1 MNENN
6 RNYLAWCEEM
16 RRREDVAYGLRFALF
31 VISTVA
37 VAAVVWLGLCHAAPV
52 VLRFEAREQERLQA
66 EYEGLQAEY
75 DAEMV
80 EGELRAAR
88 LRDNGEPVA
97 AAAWRIASEA
107 PAIRKGDAE

>member
-16 RRREDVAYGLRFALF
+16 RRRDRVAYGLRFALF
-31 VISTVA
+31 ALSTALVA
-37 VAAVVWLGLCHAAPV
+37 VLVWIGLCHAVPV
-52 VLRFEAREQERLQA
+52 VLRFEAQEQERLQA
-66 EYEGLQAEY
+66 EYEGLQDAY

-97 AAAWRIASEA
+97 AAAWRIASGA

>member
-1 MNENN
+1 MNKNN
-6 RNYLAWCEEM
+6 RNYLKWREEM
-16 RRREDVAYGLRFALF
+16 SREGDVARGLRFAVFAL
-31 VISTVA
+31 STALVA
-37 VAAVVWLGLCHAAPV
+37 VLVWIGLCHAVPV
-52 VLRFEAREQERLQA
+52 VLRYEAQEQERLQA
-66 EYEGLQAEY
+66 EYAGLQDAY

>member
-6 RNYLAWCEEM
+6 RNWIAFQVECE
-16 RRREDVAYGLRFALF
+16 RRARISYRLRFAVFAASMLVVAAAVWAAVAYGGE
-31 VISTVA
+31 T
-37 VAAVVWLGLCHAAPV
+37 
-52 VLRFEAREQERLQA
+52 VLRYEAREQERLQA
-66 EYEGLQAEY
+66 EYEGLQEAY

-97 AAAWRIASEA
+97 AAAWRIASGA

>member
-6 RNYLAWCEEM
+6 RNWIAFQVECE
-16 RRREDVAYGLRFALF
+16 RRARISYRLRFALF

-52 VLRFEAREQERLQA
+52 VLRFEAQEQERLQA

-75 DAEMV
+75 EAEMV

>member
-1 MNENN
+1 MNYK
-6 RNYLAWCEEM
+6 NYIAWQEEVS
-16 RRREDVAYGLRFALF
+16 RRAEVARRLRFAVF
-31 VISTVA
+31 VLSMAV
-37 VAAVVWLGLCHAAPV
+37 VAAAVWAAV
-52 VLRFEAREQERLQA
+52 TYGGEAVLRYEAREQERLQA
-66 EYEGLQAEY
+66 EYEGLQDAY